1 MEQGGEGYAC
11 DDTFCWLV
19 SVSPKIFNDGGRVIA
34 NENRNAMEVQFSE
47 ELRGDIERWGRGL
60 VVQGRYKPEKEIEE
74 EYLKGKFGN
83 AYDFDQQER
92 LDVVF

>member
-1 MEQGGEGYAC
+1 
-11 DDTFCWLV
+11 
-19 SVSPKIFNDGGRVIA
+19 
-34 NENRNAMEVQFSE
+34 MEVDFSE
-47 ELRGDIERWGRGL
+47 NLRGEIERWGKGL

-83 AYDFDQQER
+83 AYDFDQKDR